1 MNMKKLGAIILLI
14 AVLMTGIAACAE
26 GRAKAGEEAPDFEIT
41 LLNGEPFKLS
51 EQRGKVVFL
60 NLWATWCPPCVMEM
74 DDIQKLA
81 DAYPEELVVIGA
93 SADEDQATAEQFV
106 EENGYTYPIG
116 MDEGFKLGNVL
127 YPTMYIPYSVFISP
141 EGKIVSMDVGMAD
154 YDTMV
159 ARFEAAK
166 GE

>member
-1 MNMKKLGAIILLI
+1 MNMKKLGAILLLI

-26 GRAKAGEEAPDFEIT
+26 ESAKVGEEAPDFELT
-41 LLNGEPFKLS
+41 LLSGEPFKLS

-74 DDIQKLA
+74 GDIQKLA

-93 SADEDQATAEQFV
+93 SADYEQATV
-106 EENGYTYPIG
+106 EAFIEKNGYTYPIA
-116 MDEGFKLGNVL
+116 MDEGFRLGALL
-127 YPTMYIPYSVFISP
+127 YPTRYIPYSVFISP
-141 EGKIVSMDVGMAD
+141 EGKVVSMDVGVAD

-166 GE
+166 DE